1 MKSMCTDK
9 LVSFYLLSFN
19 FHLFIQVL
27 DYILSV
33 EMVCLLGIQNEIQA
47 VCFAISTVV
56 IVEETPSKIIPRAL

>member
-1 MKSMCTDK
+1 M
-9 LVSFYLLSFN
+9 YFN
-19 FHLFIQVL
+19 FDLFIQVL

-56 IVEETPSKIIPRAL
+56 IVEEMPSKIILRAL